1 MPFPLITPLR
11 CRRLSP
17 TYDARHFIISPQ
29 PLRSMPF
36 FHFDTLIFAIEAFA
50 ISIDAITPIELIDRA
65 IELAD

>member
-17 TYDARHFIISPQ
+17 TYDARHFMISSQ
-29 PLRSMPF
+29 ALRSMSF

-50 ISIDAITPIELIDRA
+50 ISIDAITPIEFIDSD
-65 IELAD
+65 IDIS